1 MRAARVGDLTSP
13 VPSPFGRERLHLF
26 ELVARALHQ
35 ATGFEQTIR
44 AASECLVP
52 RFADTVVVVAQREE
66 QEDWIE
72 VVHSDQSKEAEIAEA
87 VRRLLPALRRV
98 AKADA
103 QQGREFRWIP
113 NLTPTAARFLRRD
126 SAVYGLLQQLQVQ
139 SLMVVPLRSGG
150 TIFGAMAL
158 LRTAPDEPDHAL
170 DLSARQLMARRA
182 AVPVR
187 GGE

>member
-52 RFADTVVVVAQREE
+52 RFADSVVVVAQREE

-72 VVHSDQSKEAEIAEA
+72 VVHSDRGKEAEIEEA
-87 VRRLLPALRRV
+87 VRRLLPALRRL
-98 AKADA
+98 AKPDA

-113 NLTPTAARFLRRD
+113 NLTPTAARFLRRN

-150 TIFGAMAL
+150 TFLGGRALPRPPPEEPYHAM
-158 LRTAPDEPDHAL
+158 
-170 DLSARQLMARRA
+170 DLSAAQVIARRA
-182 AVPVR
+182 AV
-187 GGE
+187 